1 MSKYYYDFERMDVY
15 RLAVQ
20 VARWFRTVDWADQVS
35 HKLRDNSIRAM
46 DSVVMNVAEGRMR
59 GGKAGKNHYRIAHG
73 SAGEALAVLD
83 LVDLAGGPEQQETL
97 RRIGVMLSRMRG
109 PMPG

>member
-1 MSKYYYDFERMDVY
+1 MTRYYFDFERMDVY
-15 RLAVQ
+15 RLAVD
-20 VARWFRTVDWADQVS
+20 VARWFRAVSWTDVDS
-35 HKLRDNSIRAM
+35 HRLRDNSIRAM

-83 LVDLAGGPEQQETL
+83 IVPLPDAAEQQEKL
-97 RRIGVMLSRMRG
+97 RRIGVMLARLR
-109 PMPG
+109 